1 MEDERP
7 VAWTAMPKGAPVFAI
22 SRAGPRNI
30 GTVETALGDVARGIF
45 HGMVVKRQSD
55 GNLVEV
61 LADDIERIT
70 TERIRTSLTAG
81 ELEALPV
88 YEGEIGGLQ
97 GLIQKVADKLET
109 T

>member
-7 VAWTAMPKGAPVFAI
+7 VAWTAMPPGIPVFDA
-22 SRAGPRNI
+22 S
-30 GTVETALGDVARGIF
+30 GTSVGTAESALGDVARDIF
-45 HGMVVKRQSD
+45 HGVVVKRQSD
-55 GNLVEV
+55 GSLVEV

-81 ELEALPV
+81 AVNALPF
-88 YEGEIGGLQ
+88 YEGEVGGLQ
-97 GLIQKVADKLET
+97 GLIQKVADRLET

>member
-7 VAWTAMPKGAPVFAI
+7 VAWTAMPPGVPVFDGGGA
-22 SRAGPRNI
+22 NV
-30 GTVETALGDVARGIF
+30 GTAVSALGDVARDIF
-45 HGMVVKRQSD
+45 HGVVVRRQSD
-55 GNLVEV
+55 GSLVEV

-81 ELEALPV
+81 AIDALPV
-88 YEGEIGGLQ
+88 YEGEVGGLQ
-97 GLIQKVADKLET
+97 GLIQKVADRLET

>member
-7 VAWTAMPKGAPVFAI
+7 VAWTAMPLGAPVFDPGAA
-22 SRAGPRNI
+22 SV
-30 GTVETALGDVARGIF
+30 GTTESALGDVARGIF
-45 HGMVVKRQSD
+45 HGVVVKRQSD

-61 LADDIERIT
+61 LADDVERIT
-70 TERIRTSLTAG
+70 TERLRISLTAG
-81 ELEALPV
+81 EIDALPV
-88 YEGEIGGLQ
+88 YEGEVGGLQ